1 MSKDMYDNLASIYEV
16 NNLNEIITLKDQLK
30 DMKINKGENV

>member
-1 MSKDMYDNLASIYEV
+1 MYDNLASIYEV